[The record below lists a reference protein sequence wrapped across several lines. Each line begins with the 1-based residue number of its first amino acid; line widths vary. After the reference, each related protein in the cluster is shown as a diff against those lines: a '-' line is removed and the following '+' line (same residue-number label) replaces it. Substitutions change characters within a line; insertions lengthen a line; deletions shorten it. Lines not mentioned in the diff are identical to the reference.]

1 MFSPIVKLLTYYITV
16 RAFKKFTVRTNYSL
30 SKKRLY
36 RSNLYNRSMSLLF
49 IHFGHLQTETSN
61 LFTYLSSDIPYSSHP
76 QDIHHSCNA
85 YQIHHHAS
93 IDILPNDKK
102 NLRHYLMKY
111 WLSPQSAQLCGNIFS
126 EVVSGW
132 HSYTHTSFLHQ
143 FNDIIYNIFFALCMQ
158 NLIFRYDISV

>member
-1 MFSPIVKLLTYYITV
+1 MFSPIVKRLTYYITV

-49 IHFGHLQTETSN
+49 IHFWHLQTETSN

-102 NLRHYLMKY
+102 NITSLSAMIILCSVTCFLYSDYHVPLKMSKSLKRKLYLN
-111 WLSPQSAQLCGNIFS
+111 SNPQKSNIPGIAF
-126 EVVSGW
+126 VF
-132 HSYTHTSFLHQ
+132 HINCFL
-143 FNDIIYNIFFALCMQ
+143 FC
-158 NLIFRYDISV
+158 